1 MVPLLDHFLMTGSI
15 LEYAWASK
23 PPKSSVLVVMHTQ
36 LHDKSSSKPQ
46 SSFRLRAAQ
55 PQTTTD
61 FKLSCSILPD
71 FVSQIV
77 SQYTHA
83 HCRGTIEYRISY
95 KYLDTY
101 SYKHKDLPKTSYRK
115 LICRSTISK
124 STCASKWIPHTMFLS
139 DLLMACSVSH
149 WSTQLLGH
157 HIHGWRKAYFYVYCG
172 AL

>member
-1 MVPLLDHFLMTGSI
+1 MITPICHPVIFLSKNKPAFMVPLLDHFLMTGSI

-95 KYLDTY
+95 KYRDILTLTNI
-101 SYKHKDLPKTSYRK
+101 KIFQKLLIVNWHLEVKFLNQYRY
-115 LICRSTISK
+115 T
-124 STCASKWIPHTMFLS
+124 SKWIHHKMFLS
-139 DLLMACSVSH
+139 DLNGMIS
-149 WSTQLLGH
+149 
-157 HIHGWRKAYFYVYCG
+157 
-172 AL
+172 